1 MEPTI
6 VFSLMTIC
14 ANFALVFVT
23 WMYVRQVK
31 KSVKVMEAH
40 VKVTRD
46 MLKASNTPKVVM
58 FLVLRR
64 DVELLLRVEN
74 VGTGYA
80 SDIKFTGDLSF
91 QVPGREPLEEI
102 EPFKSGISYLGPGYR
117 VDTSLFA
124 VGDVTVPKHIFDITI
139 SYKDTVNIQYDSQ
152 PFRFGDWDDAS
163 KSTKNIETV
172 DDEIVSRLE
181 GIWVALSD
189 IRNEM
194 RANNAVDDD
203 TTSSE

>member
-1 MEPTI
+1 MDATI
-6 VFSLMTIC
+6 LASITAVATV
-14 ANFALVFVT
+14 ALAGIT

-40 VKVTRD
+40 VELTRD
-46 MLKASNTPKVVM
+46 ILKTSNTPEVVM
-58 FLVLRR
+58 LLVLRR
-64 DVELLLRVEN
+64 GVELLLRVEN

-80 SDIKFTGDLSF
+80 SDVKFIGDLSF
-91 QVPGREPLEEI
+91 QPPGCEPLEEM

-117 VDTSLFA
+117 VDTSLFD
-124 VGDVTVPKHIFDITI
+124 VNDVTVPKHIFDITV
-139 SYKDTVNIQYDSQ
+139 SYKDPVNVPYKSQ
-152 PFRFGDWDDAS
+152 PFRFGDWDAAR
-163 KSTKNIETV
+163 KSTINIETV

-181 GIWVALSD
+181 SIWVTLDD

-194 RANNAVDDD
+194 RANNTVDGD